1 MYIYMQRGRK
11 REPVETQLMV
21 VFVVG
26 GGGGGG
32 ATPPFANCG
41 PKLENGS
48 GRSLT

>member
-1 MYIYMQRGRK
+1 MQRGRK

-21 VFVVG
+21 VFVVGGG

>member
-1 MYIYMQRGRK
+1 MQRGRK